1 MIKYD
6 CNRRIDNMKC
16 LELLKAATRLSRKE
30 KLDGMIS
37 PEPPSEVKVKSPG
50 CGKLEVDD
58 GEDGDHLIKIHFN
71 CNHNIPKER
80 W

>member
-16 LELLKAATRLSRKE
+16 LELLKAVTRLSRNE

-37 PEPPSEVKVKSPG
+37 PEPPSEVKIKSPG

-58 GEDGDHLIKIHFN
+58 REDGDHLD
-71 CNHNIPKER
+71 
-80 W
+80 